1 MPDLNNQILLL
12 LGRIQ
17 EGQDRLREDFDA
29 EKRSAAESRR
39 ILYQK
44 TDELSKEM
52 SSIQNDLAIAGLT
65 SAQVREEVKALG
77 ETVTQHKAMIQPS
90 IEDWK
95 KLKALGL
102 GISGILAVGG
112 LSVGALL
119 AMGVDAVKAAVKSWA
134 G

>member
-1 MPDLNNQILLL
+1 MPDLNDKILLA
-12 LGRIQ
+12 LGRLQ
-17 EGQDRLREDFDA
+17 EGQDRLREDFKA
-29 EKRSAAESRR
+29 EKASAAESRR

-44 TDELSKEM
+44 TDALSKEL
-52 SSIQNDLAIAGLT
+52 SSVQNDLVINGLT
-65 SAQVREEVKALG
+65 TAQVREEVKSLG
-77 ETVTQHKAMIQPS
+77 ENVAQHKALIQPS
-90 IEDWK
+90 IDDWK
-95 KLKALGL
+95 KLKTLGL